1 MSAPGAANGWTGD
14 NRGAN
19 RRSAAKGGG
28 RVKLQKA
35 KRVMWGLFGAMG
47 VSMILAGLL
56 GSMPLALLSA
66 ILLLAFIRYSFS
78 HWRCPHCGEY
88 LGRVGKGIQLCPYC
102 HERLDK

>member
-1 MSAPGAANGWTGD
+1 MQNKRLRGFLQNLALVLLSLSA
-14 NRGAN
+14 
-19 RRSAAKGGG
+19 
-28 RVKLQKA
+28 
-35 KRVMWGLFGAMG
+35 LF
-47 VSMILAGLL
+47 LL

>member
-1 MSAPGAANGWTGD
+1 
-14 NRGAN
+14 
-19 RRSAAKGGG
+19 
-28 RVKLQKA
+28 VKLQKA